1 MPLFS
6 VFVLV
11 VSSLLGYFA
20 CFLIIYLFCAE
31 AKAAQEA
38 GLKAVLVVREGN
50 EPLTEEDQV
59 NFPVIKSFHDFVFE
73 VSAKRKKMSAS
84 DEAPVIVE
92 SAANGPISEA
102 TGSSNSD
109 RIKAEVVKK
118 TEIANPESSGSGNAE
133 NSSGD
138 IEMMDVSNNDAQE
151 PNVKTDKTEKES
163 EKPDPGVKTELA
175 ADDDLEVSKPES
187 PAPESKN
194 VVAAGME
201 KESLKPCSETAEEG
215 DSKKVSEA
223 GDKELE
229 SAEKDARVECSK
241 AEIYEKEPKAE
252 VVSTTAETTE
262 VNVKGISASGEQAKV
277 GVEGAKDMVSST
289 QDTKTDLEV
298 PKKYSGDAES
308 GSGGSKVNS
317 VFTEPGS
324 ANGEPETGSGDAKAG
339 SVNEGTE
346 KANLEGTN
354 DDTQGIKVDDSTMAE
369 NGNAEMSQAEEKMET
384 ETVNDKGVDV
394 DDTKDRDIT
403 DKDAMVIEMKDEITD
418 ETGKES
424 SAELEKKDGTLIK
437 ETDMKSGETSSV
449 KEEGEH
455 VEASAL
461 SKGREVPKIESEAT
475 ENAES
480 EMTLHE
486 ASKKDSSVDL
496 SPSQTENSER
506 VTGENKSA
514 EITEVEPSESSVEPN
529 AELVTTDASLEE
541 SNTKESPKQ
550 TKSASEMLQDKIPSA
565 SNANTEKGDASSKED
580 IKPSESKNE
589 EEKGGDKSKAVE
601 DATKENGLASTAENG
616 NCPDAEENVEVKEK
630 EQDVKVKK
638 PSADNA
644 GSTKKTQDD
653 DATPMAAAASS

>member
-20 CFLIIYLFCAE
+20 CFLIIYLFFAE

-102 TGSSNSD
+102 AGSSSSD

-175 ADDDLEVSKPES
+175 ADDLKVSKPES

-241 AEIYEKEPKAE
+241 VEIYEKEPKAE
-252 VVSTTAETTE
+252 VVSTTAETTK

-317 VFTEPGS
+317 VRTEPGS
-324 ANGEPETGSGDAKAG
+324 ANRDAETG

-354 DDTQGIKVDDSTMAE
+354 DDTQGIKVDDSTMTE

-394 DDTKDRDIT
+394 DESKDRDIT
-403 DKDAMVIEMKDEITD
+403 DKVIEMKDEITD

-437 ETDMKSGETSSV
+437 EIDMKSGETSSV

-455 VEASAL
+455 VEASSL

-480 EMTLHE
+480 EITLHE

-514 EITEVEPSESSVEPN
+514 EPSESSVEPN

-565 SNANTEKGDASSKED
+565 SNANTEKGDASSNED

-589 EEKGGDKSKAVE
+589 EEKGGDESKAVE

-630 EQDVKVKK
+630 EQDGKVKK

-653 DATPMAAAASS
+653 DATLMAAAASS